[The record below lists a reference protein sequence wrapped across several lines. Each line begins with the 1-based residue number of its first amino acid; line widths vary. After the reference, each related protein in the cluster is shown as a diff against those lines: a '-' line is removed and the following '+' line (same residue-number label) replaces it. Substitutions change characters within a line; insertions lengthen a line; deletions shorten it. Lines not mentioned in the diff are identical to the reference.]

1 MKEKEIK
8 KLDEKGEEKISG
20 GTKSLEDLM
29 IDPKK
34 VLTLK
39 YGAPCICIPKIP
51 TELLKQVKPVKQPE
65 QPTEPLAPAKPV
77 EPEILKK

>member
-1 MKEKEIK
+1 MKEKEMK
-8 KLDEKGEEKISG
+8 KLDEKSEEKISG

-29 IDPKK
+29 IDPK

-39 YGAPCICIPKIP
+39 YGAPCIGIPKIP